1 MTVVTDLT
9 FARRACWPKEHS
21 RYFQAGISNCYL
33 NGFDVITPDSIVFFT
48 FDAQRLNPLS
58 ILISESVIS
67 NAWPGLPVKLE
78 EKKLVLGNVELNAT
92 REIADPQ
99 ILLNHN
105 ENILRQNLQRLHS
118 NIKLFGRSSEVKDL
132 VLGCNNRQNLLSGA
146 EALLVESN
154 VSLEKLKGLLGAG
167 EGLTPSFDDFLAG
180 MLLADRML
188 KFNLM
193 PIPRDFFAIAAGKT
207 TRQSLQQLVFAASGR
222 LNLAFEEFCAGLCM
236 KEMSSATILKV
247 MHYGHSSGTDILC
260 GIWWYI
266 ERNFSH
272 FQALISRSDSL

>member
-1 MTVVTDLT
+1 MAVLPEGT
-9 FARRACWPKEHS
+9 FARRACWPKEYS
-21 RYFQAGISNCYL
+21 GDFQAKISNCYE

-48 FDAQRLNPLS
+48 FDVQRLNPLS
-58 ILISESVIS
+58 ILVPESVIS
-67 NAWPGLPVKLE
+67 NVRPGLPIKLE
-78 EKKLVLGNVELNAT
+78 KKNLLLGNIELYAT

-99 ILLNHN
+99 VRLNHN
-105 ENILRQNLQRLHS
+105 DGILRQNLMRLHS

-146 EALLVESN
+146 EALLVERN
-154 VSLEKLKGLLGAG
+154 VSLEKLKWLLGAG

-180 MLLADRML
+180 MLLADRLL

-193 PIPRDFFAIAAGKT
+193 LIPWDFFAIAAGKT
-207 TRQSLQQLVFAASGR
+207 TRQSLQQLAFAASGR

-236 KEMSSATILKV
+236 KEMSSASILKV